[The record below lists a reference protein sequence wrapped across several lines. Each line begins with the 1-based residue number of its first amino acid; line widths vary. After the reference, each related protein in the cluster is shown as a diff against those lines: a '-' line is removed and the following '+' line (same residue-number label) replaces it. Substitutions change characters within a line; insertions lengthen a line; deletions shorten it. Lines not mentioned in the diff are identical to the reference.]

1 MPALQA
7 MGVPDDSLLRNPEQ
21 ITFPS
26 HPPPVQ
32 SQLGATDE
40 EGTPSM
46 RELVHEIDT
55 HVELIDLKV
64 TSNLNA
70 ALLDTQ
76 PAKDVQAQLFLAD
89 QPIEDVPAQLA
100 EDAAPSQ
107 SVDSAAQI

>member
-1 MPALQA
+1 
-7 MGVPDDSLLRNPEQ
+7 MGMPDDSPLRNPEQ
-21 ITFPS
+21 IPFPT
-26 HPPPVQ
+26 HPPLVQ
-32 SQLGATDE
+32 SQPGADE
-40 EGTPSM
+40 EDIPSM

-55 HVELIDLKV
+55 HVELVDLKV
-64 TSNLNA
+64 TNNLNV